1 MEPSRTLPKERA
13 PVRIV
18 AISIYIFAVV
28 LDLIRLIFQFR
39 ETQVV
44 YYELAVLVFDAVF
57 GIALIVGLLKRNLA
71 LIDLMLVILKVYD
84 GTFFILNSLMRIDS
98 GHINTLDR
106 ISNYFLIAA
115 GVVSLIT
122 FFFFCLHYYFE
133 ENKYWKW
140 IIFTVLLTALLLLV

>member
-106 ISNYFLIAA
+106 ISDR
-115 GVVSLIT
+115 
-122 FFFFCLHYYFE
+122 
-133 ENKYWKW
+133 
-140 IIFTVLLTALLLLV
+140 